1 MSLSDAAVRHLQG
14 VLGTPD
20 TPGGRYEIRAV
31 VGEGGMGTVYRAL
44 DRALDREVALKVLRA
59 DLVAPEAE
67 GRLRREARIL
77 ARLEHPGIVPVH
89 DVGTLADGR
98 VFYVMK
104 LVRGERLESHLR
116 SASLTDTLRLFL
128 RVCETVGFAHAH
140 GVVHRDLKPSNIMVG
155 PFGEVLVLD
164 WGIARLIHPEGDS
177 HPTPAGLAASGNESD
192 VLPATAAE
200 PDTSPGTVLGTPGFM
215 APEQAQGWMHLVGPR
230 SDVFALGAILRF
242 LLGDRRAGTPPRV
255 LVSIWSKAMRAEP
268 EARYA
273 SAAEL
278 GAEITRFLDGAPVA
292 AHHESVAER
301 AGRVFRRYQTAII
314 MVLTY
319 LSIRLLFLALR
330 GL

>member
-14 VLGTPD
+14 VLGKPD
-20 TPGGRYEIRAV
+20 APGGRYEIRAV
-31 VGEGGMGTVYRAL
+31 VGQGGMGTVYRAL
-44 DRALDREVALKVLRA
+44 DRTLDREVALKVLRA
-59 DLVAPEAE
+59 DLVVPEAE

-89 DVGTLADGR
+89 DVGILADGR

-104 LVRGERLESHLR
+104 LVRGERFESYLR

-177 HPTPAGLAASGNESD
+177 HLAPAARPVSDGESD
-192 VLPATAAE
+192 APATAVAE

-242 LLGDRRAGTPPRV
+242 LVGGARAGAPPRS
-255 LVSIWSKAMRAEP
+255 LVSIWSKAMRTEP

-292 AHHESVAER
+292 AHRESVAER

-314 MVLTY
+314 LVLTY